1 MPSQDGRGTKRVVL
15 LCYGKMNK
23 AAGDKLRRGEVEVM
37 GRVAAV
43 AIVAALMAAVIAGQD
58 ARPKDNGVEA
68 IFSETVKPGEPGL
81 AVLVRRDG
89 KTVFERGYGV
99 RDLRT
104 KTTIDAR
111 TNFRLASVT
120 KQFTAMAIM
129 LLVHDKKLK
138 YETTL
143 GEIFPEFPEYGRKI
157 TVSQLLNHTS
167 GLPDYEDLMETVEK
181 AKGPIWSAE
190 KQIQDAEVL
199 GLLEKESKGKFAP
212 GTKWDYSNSGYVLLG
227 IIVVKISGK
236 PYGEFLLERIFVPL
250 GMKNT
255 IVFQMGRSKVVNR
268 AFGHSRET
276 DSFRETDQSSTS
288 ATQGDGRVYSNLEDL
303 GKWDD
308 ALRNYTLLTAEEMKP
323 ALEPAKFGGAG
334 NAKLPDDAPTA
345 LHGVPV
351 EYGFGW
357 FLDPYKGHARMW
369 HYGDTMGF
377 KTAIQR
383 FTKDGLTVIV
393 LCNRTDLDPGALAT
407 RAADLL
413 LNSR

>member
-1 MPSQDGRGTKRVVL
+1 M
-15 LCYGKMNK
+15 
-23 AAGDKLRRGEVEVM
+23 RR
-37 GRVAAV
+37 AV
-43 AIVAALMAAVIAGQD
+43 AMAVVAGLMAAVGQD
-58 ARPKDNGVEA
+58 EKTKGTGVET
-68 IFSETVKPGEPGL
+68 IFSGIVKPGGPGL

-89 KTVFERGYGV
+89 KMVFERGYGV

-104 KTTIDAR
+104 KAAIDAK

-120 KQFTAMAIM
+120 KQFTAMAVM
-129 LLVHDKKLK
+129 LLVHDKRLK

-157 TVSQLLNHTS
+157 TVRQLLNHTS
-167 GLPDYEDLMETVEK
+167 GLPEYEELMGAAKKV
-181 AKGPIWSAE
+181 KGPIWSAE

-199 GLLEKESKGKFAP
+199 ELLEKESKGKFAP
-212 GTKWDYSNSGYVLLG
+212 GTKWEYSNSGYVTLG
-227 IIVVKISGK
+227 IIVAKISGK
-236 PYGEFLLERIFVPL
+236 SYGEFLRERIFAPL

-255 IVFQMGRSKVVNR
+255 IVFREEKNEVANR
-268 AFGHSRET
+268 AFGHSKEGDT
-276 DSFRETDQSSTS
+276 FRETDQSSTS
-288 ATQGDGRVYSNLEDL
+288 ATQGDGGVYSNLEDL

-308 ALRNYTLLTAEEMKP
+308 ALRNYTLLSAAEMKP
-323 ALEPAKFGGAG
+323 ALEAENFVGAG
-334 NAKLPDDAPTA
+334 NAVLPDDAPAA

-383 FTKDGLTVIV
+383 FPKDGVTVIV

-407 RAADLL
+407 RVSDLYMEKKD
-413 LNSR
+413 